1 MLFISTLSVFR
12 LYPHFSTMESNTS
25 PQSSGGLTLDKIIEK
40 FIPVIGAL
48 FMTVGLGYLLYTSV
62 WVHLETPIRLGL
74 GFFLSLAIIG

>member
-1 MLFISTLSVFR
+1 
-12 LYPHFSTMESNTS
+12 MENNTS

-62 WVHLETPIRLGL
+62 WVNLPPPTRLGL